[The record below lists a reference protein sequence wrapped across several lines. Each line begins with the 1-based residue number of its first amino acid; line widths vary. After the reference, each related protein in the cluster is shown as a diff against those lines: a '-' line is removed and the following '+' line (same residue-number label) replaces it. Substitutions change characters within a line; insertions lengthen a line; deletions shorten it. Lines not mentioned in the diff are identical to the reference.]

1 MNGGR
6 ATRRSARAARVGLA
20 ALAAAIGVACT
31 IGPSPA
37 EREAAPRRA
46 PRRAVR
52 PGITVLLD
60 DSVHLVRGRRVG
72 LLTNQTGV
80 DERGESDIDLLRTDR
95 RAVRA
100 NVRLTRLFAPEHGI
114 RGDRDEEN
122 LAGGVDAK
130 SGLPI
135 VSLYGAGTVPP
146 PDSALRGLDV
156 LVFDLPDI
164 GTRTWTYVGNL
175 VYALRAAKRND
186 VRLVVL
192 DRPAPLG
199 GAHVSGPL
207 LDTALANPEDPAPG
221 RPGLA
226 YALWPFPLRHGLTI
240 GELARFYNE
249 TLGIGADLRVVPL
262 RNYRRRMWGDETGL
276 RWVRPSPSM
285 PSVASALVY
294 PALVAFESSNLSV
307 GRGTDLPFQRFGAPW
322 LRADSVARLLNDRE
336 LAGVRFEAETFTPR
350 EPGDKKYAGRS
361 IRGVRVHVVDRNAV
375 QVGRVGAAILWAVGR
390 ANADSL
396 RVTARGFDLRF
407 GDPAAREALLR
418 GDDPDGVIDRHLP
431 GVVAFTTRARRFHLY
446 R

>member
-1 MNGGR
+1 MR
-6 ATRRSARAARVGLA
+6 LHWRT
-20 ALAAAIGVACT
+20 IGVAAVAAAGALAGGAGCS

-37 EREAAPRRA
+37 EREAAPRPA

-80 DERGESDIDLLRTDR
+80 NERGESDIDLLRTDR

-100 NVRLTRLFAPEHGI
+100 KVRLTTLFAPEHGI

-146 PDSALRGLDV
+146 PDSALRQLDV

-175 VYALRAAKRND
+175 IYTLRAAKRNGIP
-186 VRLVVL
+186 LVVL

-199 GAHVSGPL
+199 GSHVQGPM
-207 LDTALANPEDPAPG
+207 LDSALANPEDPAPG

-226 YALWPFPLRHGLTI
+226 YALWPFPLRHGMTM

-249 TLGIGADLRVVPL
+249 TLAIGARLHVVPL
-262 RNYRRRMWGDETGL
+262 QNYRRRMWGDETGL
-276 RWVRPSPSM
+276 PWVRPSPSM

-294 PALVAFESSNLSV
+294 PALVAFEASNVSV
-307 GRGTDLPFQRFGAPW
+307 GRGTERPFQQFGAPW

-336 LAGVRFEAETFTPR
+336 LAGVRFEPGAFTPNN
-350 EPGDKKYAGRS
+350 PGDKKFAGQRVP
-361 IRGVRVHVVDRNAV
+361 GVRVVVVNRNAV
-375 QVGRVGAAILWAVGR
+375 DVGRVGAAILWALGR
-390 ANADSL
+390 AHADSL
-396 RVTARGFDLRF
+396 RLTARGFDLRF

-418 GDDPDGVIDRHLP
+418 GDDPDAVVDRHLP
-431 GVVAFTTRARRFHLY
+431 GVVAFTTRARRYQLY